1 MSTSNTIITESS
13 SNESQTNVNATG
25 TRNSSSKAS
34 STSSSPQKT
43 TSVISN
49 SPTMNKSVK
58 IGNNKEIIY
67 EMNKNGIQSN
77 ESPKINKKLSR
88 TNIYPS
94 GTNLTAR
101 DAFGRIQINFLILF
115 FFFHFISF
123 FFNFFYLN
131 YLRCKSFL
139 IFFYLY
145 LKNI

>member
-1 MSTSNTIITESS
+1 M
-13 SNESQTNVNATG
+13 
-25 TRNSSSKAS
+25 RNSPSKAS

-43 TSVISN
+43 AASIISN

-115 FFFHFISF
+115 FFFLFYF
-123 FFNFFYLN
+123 FFSLILFIYIYL
-131 YLRCKSFL
+131 YIYILFILFILRCKSF
-139 IFFYLY
+139 FNFFVFYLY
-145 LKNI
+145 LKKNVIKNIRIN

>member
-13 SNESQTNVNATG
+13 SNESQTNVNG
-25 TRNSSSKAS
+25 TEMRNSPSKAS

-43 TSVISN
+43 AASVILN

-115 FFFHFISF
+115 FFFLFYF
-123 FFNFFYLN
+123 FF
-131 YLRCKSFL
+131 SL
-139 IFFYLY
+139 ILFIYIYLY
-145 LKNI
+145 IYIYYLYYLY

>member
-25 TRNSSSKAS
+25 TRNSPSKAS

>member
-13 SNESQTNVNATG
+13 SNESQTNVIATER
-25 TRNSSSKAS
+25 RNSPSKAS

-43 TSVISN
+43 TTSVISN
-49 SPTMNKSVK
+49 SPTMKSVK

-77 ESPKINKKLSR
+77 ESPKVNKKLSR

-101 DAFGRIQINFLILF
+101 DAFGRI
-115 FFFHFISF
+115 
-123 FFNFFYLN
+123 
-131 YLRCKSFL
+131 
-139 IFFYLY
+139 
-145 LKNI
+145 

>member
-25 TRNSSSKAS
+25 TRNSPSKAS

-43 TSVISN
+43 TTSIISN
-49 SPTMNKSVK
+49 SPTINKNIK
-58 IGNNKEIIY
+58 IGNNKEMIY

-77 ESPKINKKLSR
+77 ESPKVNKKLSR
-88 TNIYPS
+88 TNIYSS

-101 DAFGRIQINFLILF
+101 DAFGRIQINFLIF
-115 FFFHFISF
+115 FFFFSSISF

-131 YLRCKSFL
+131 YLRYKSFL
-139 IFFYLY
+139 IFLFSIY
-145 LKNI
+145 I